1 MGRPRINPAPDL
13 LPETQ
18 RFSDLID
25 DLGFSRR
32 EFALRLGMSPSG
44 LGTLFQRGAPLSVVL
59 AKAVECEFGVR
70 HQWLLTGQEP
80 KWRNA
85 QAGLGPSEQWLLQML
100 GRVRRLSRVTQVEL
114 PLNLAVGFFQ
124 QELLKFQQDLVAYQ
138 LGRHAVMRELFDWQQ
153 NIALWLRGDWRDLQ
167 QEVSYQS
174 NLEMEVDIAASG
186 LERRSLQR
194 QWQTARYYF
203 MDITVM
209 EATQRPSLEAVEL
222 GIEID
227 MAWIDERRQQLHS
240 RWYALRDL
248 VQQCLQDDESGW
260 LSVE

>member
-25 DLGFSRR
+25 ELGFSRR

-85 QAGLGPSEQWLLQML
+85 QEGLKP
-100 GRVRRLSRVTQVEL
+100 V
-114 PLNLAVGFFQ
+114 
-124 QELLKFQQDLVAYQ
+124 
-138 LGRHAVMRELFDWQQ
+138 
-153 NIALWLRGDWRDLQ
+153 
-167 QEVSYQS
+167 
-174 NLEMEVDIAASG
+174 
-186 LERRSLQR
+186 
-194 QWQTARYYF
+194 
-203 MDITVM
+203 
-209 EATQRPSLEAVEL
+209 
-222 GIEID
+222 
-227 MAWIDERRQQLHS
+227 
-240 RWYALRDL
+240 
-248 VQQCLQDDESGW
+248 
-260 LSVE
+260 